1 MIKYQMH
8 FFLKA
13 YVKYQNSN
21 SLQHQVSSD
30 FEALSIEVQHKV
42 NTIVSGLGVRERRS
56 SFRKAVNKEVQSQPA
71 AASKNYEKIWPQ
83 QQQQEYV
90 QQVYGKITTPVSQ
103 RRNPNSSSSS
113 AERPTP
119 TSRKQLSQ
127 QEQMQQLAMA
137 KALSSRPPD
146 PRALVARLYGGPTPS
161 EFTPANSVYATKNN
175 GTWS

>member
-1 MIKYQMH
+1 
-8 FFLKA
+8 
-13 YVKYQNSN
+13 
-21 SLQHQVSSD
+21 LQHQVSSD

-56 SFRKAVNKEVQSQPA
+56 SFRKAVNKEVQPQP
-71 AASKNYEKIWPQ
+71 ASKNYEKIWPQ

-103 RRNPNSSSSS
+103 RRNPNPSS

-175 GTWS
+175 GTCFNHSLVYQTNVV